1 MQRRE
6 LGRAKGGR
14 LRHEMFS
21 KQLGVLAHGALER
34 LKNDTA
40 PAQIFRERIAVH
52 ELVVAENKASRGVI
66 ETAREIE
73 NLRDQGSSVK
83 TLRELAVDLYN
94 KLSVPFSSMVFAL
107 IGTPLGL
114 RRLRGGAAVGLGLS
128 ILIIFCYYVLWHGAS
143 VLGGN
148 GQLPP
153 VLASWLAN
161 IVGLGV
167 GGALVWRAAN

>member
-21 KQLGVLAHGALER
+21 KQLSVLAHGALER

-52 ELVVAENKASRGVI
+52 ELVVAENKASRGLI

-73 NLRDQGSSVK
+73 NLCAFLFTQGRGVIKGREIEKSDVGKSPRLIFACRHRQRFELFPC
-83 TLRELAVDLYN
+83 TLL
-94 KLSVPFSSMVFAL
+94 L
-107 IGTPLGL
+107 IAKP
-114 RRLRGGAAVGLGLS
+114 RWKR
-128 ILIIFCYYVLWHGAS
+128 
-143 VLGGN
+143 
-148 GQLPP
+148 Q
-153 VLASWLAN
+153 
-161 IVGLGV
+161 
-167 GGALVWRAAN
+167 